1 MRLADNNRVALACL
15 AAAAALA
22 AAIWWGLP
30 HDREVSSAGMLLLKL
45 LPFVLATL
53 AVASF
58 DVGSLRRLRLHLV
71 AIPAAFGVFFCF
83 FVPRIF
89 FYSGSDA
96 TFPELYYHVLTATPL
111 IILSLAGAFRLG
123 GGAPGPTL
131 RLAFGMLLL
140 MLSGLEDLAFLVVNP
155 HTDPRWT
162 SIPEVW
168 TWASHMKVFIGH
180 APTKYEAYG
189 FIAVHTGLALLV
201 LFLPA
206 RAVARPLRRLRAVV
220 APARAPAGGAEATR
234 AR

>member
-1 MRLADNNRVALACL
+1 MRLAEDNRLALGCL
-15 AAAAALA
+15 AAAAVSA
-22 AAIWWGLP
+22 AAIWWGMP

-53 AVASF
+53 AIAACEVEP
-58 DVGSLRRLRLHLV
+58 LRRLRLHLV
-71 AIPAAFGVFFCF
+71 AIPAAFLVFFCF

-111 IILSLAGAFRLG
+111 VILSLAGAFRLG
-123 GGAPGPTL
+123 GGAPGQTM

-140 MLSGLEDLAFLVVNP
+140 MLSGLEDLAFLLVNP

-180 APTKYEAYG
+180 APTKYQAYG
-189 FIAVHTGLALLV
+189 FIAVHTLLASLV

-206 RAVARPLRRLRAVV
+206 RAAARPFRRLRAVL
-220 APARAPAGGAEATR
+220 APARAPAGGTEATR